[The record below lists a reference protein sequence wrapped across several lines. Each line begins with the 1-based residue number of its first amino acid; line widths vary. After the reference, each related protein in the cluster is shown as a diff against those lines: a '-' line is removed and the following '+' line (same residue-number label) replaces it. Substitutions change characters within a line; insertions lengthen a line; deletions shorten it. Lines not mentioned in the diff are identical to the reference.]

1 MAELTPQSPQQ
12 RQSFQEEQMAGQ
24 TLQSPQQ
31 RQTAGAVHQSPQ
43 QEQTQ
48 GQRVQRPLA
57 EMKLAVLG
65 ICKLKSA
72 G

>member
-1 MAELTPQSPQQ
+1 
-12 RQSFQEEQMAGQ
+12 MAGQ
-24 TLQSPQQ
+24 TPQSPQQ

-57 EMKLAVLG
+57 EMKLAGAVLG
-65 ICKLKSA
+65 ICA
-72 G
+72 AQAVTAN